1 MSTTE
6 RCIYEV
12 LSTHLKTGMGG
23 RTRILLNLTSNFMCL
38 VTKARPAFL
47 YDHSCISPSLSLKIR
62 QDLSKSVAA
71 LKDIFIIEY
80 SQDIMFAKMSTLLTH
95 LQHSRIRFVDV
106 GQSSPQ
112 FIDCSS
118 YVDELVGLLQSWQS
132 FHSDILKDVY
142 ELHSAVFISGP
153 TVIGLL
159 LGFPIVYF
167 VTTETNCLS
176 HTPLL
181 ITKCETMFCGNK
193 FCVCS
198 FSIPQCLLSTELHHA
213 LKKWIFSFESSLN
226 CKVTQTIES
235 FDCLVL

>member
-1 MSTTE
+1 MDNMSTTE

-95 LQHSRIRFVDV
+95 LQHQ
-106 GQSSPQ
+106 G
-112 FIDCSS
+112 
-118 YVDELVGLLQSWQS
+118 LGLLMLDKVA
-132 FHSDILKDVY
+132 HSL
-142 ELHSAVFISGP
+142 
-153 TVIGLL
+153 
-159 LGFPIVYF
+159 
-167 VTTETNCLS
+167 
-176 HTPLL
+176 
-181 ITKCETMFCGNK
+181 
-193 FCVCS
+193 
-198 FSIPQCLLSTELHHA
+198 
-213 LKKWIFSFESSLN
+213 
-226 CKVTQTIES
+226 
-235 FDCLVL
+235 